1 MNTLL
6 FIISLLFVVQV
17 VTNIILLVRFF
28 PKKQKKAVNISDIM
42 TMASQI
48 VGADDESI

>member
-17 VTNIILLVRFF
+17 ITNIILLVRFF
-28 PKKQKKAVNISDIM
+28 PKKQKKAANISDIM
-42 TMASQI
+42 AVASQI
-48 VGADDESI
+48 AGGADEHI